1 MSERSRSE
9 TVGPPL
15 REKII
20 GLGERSI
27 RKSYYPQLR
36 QQLEELE
43 TARKK
48 LAESEG
54 RYRSLVENINEVI
67 ISLDPEGR
75 VTYASPVLQKSYG
88 LAPAQIVG
96 QKLTQF
102 IHSDDRSAL
111 AGSLES
117 ALAGRKKFV
126 EFRLLG
132 EGGVIR
138 YMRISSRPLMQQGR
152 TVGLTC
158 ILSDITEA
166 KLAEDALHKLNDELE
181 RRVAE
186 RTADLER
193 SNRDLEAF
201 SYSVSHDLRAPLRAI
216 DGFSRI
222 LMEEY
227 HDRLDEDGLHNLEVI
242 RSSSTRMARLIDD
255 LLEYSRVSRRELA
268 TTPVDMAA
276 LVSEVFEEAR
286 GAAPQRKIVL
296 QLGAA
301 PPARGDCIMIRQVL
315 ANLFSNAVKFTARRA
330 EAVIEVDGEVVGDE
344 VVYRVK
350 DNGVG
355 FDMRYADKLFGV
367 FQRLH
372 GADEFEGTGI
382 GLAIVK
388 HIVERHGGRV
398 WAEGKVDEGASFY
411 FTLPAAL
418 AAEPPKDTPQEIE

>member
-1 MSERSRSE
+1 MNERSRSE
-9 TVGPPL
+9 AAGPPL

-48 LAESEG
+48 LAESEA

-67 ISLDPEGR
+67 ISLDTEGR
-75 VTYASPVLQKSYG
+75 VTYASPVLQNSYG
-88 LAPAQIVG
+88 LAPEQIVG
-96 QKLTQF
+96 QKLTQL
-102 IHSDDRSAL
+102 IHSDDRAAL
-111 AGSLES
+111 GGSLES
-117 ALAGRKKFV
+117 ALAGRQKFL

-132 EGGVIR
+132 KEGVTR
-138 YMRISSRPLMQQGR
+138 YMRISSRPLLEQGR
-152 TVGLTC
+152 VVGLTC
-158 ILSDITEA
+158 ILSDITEG
-166 KLAEDALHKLNDELE
+166 KLAEDALHKLNEELE

-193 SNRDLEAF
+193 SNKDLEAF
-201 SYSVSHDLRAPLRAI
+201 SYSISHDLRAPLRAI
-216 DGFSRI
+216 DGFSGI

-227 HDRLDEDGLHNLEVI
+227 HSRFDEEGRHNLEVI
-242 RSSSTRMARLIDD
+242 RRSSARMARLIDD
-255 LLEYSRVSRRELA
+255 VLEFSRVSRRELA
-268 TTPVDMAA
+268 AAPVDMAA
-276 LVSEVFEEAR
+276 LVREVFEEAR
-286 GAAPQRKIVL
+286 SAAPQRKIVL
-296 QLGAA
+296 RLGAA
-301 PPARGDCIMIRQVL
+301 PPVRGDCSMIRQVL
-315 ANLFSNAVKFTARRA
+315 ANLFSNAVKFTARCA
-330 EAVIEVDGEVVGDE
+330 EAVIEVDGTVEGDE

-350 DNGVG
+350 DNGAG

-388 HIVERHGGRV
+388 HIVLRHGGRV
-398 WAEGKVDEGASFY
+398 WAEGKVDEGASFS

-418 AAEPPKDTPQEIE
+418 AAETPQNAP

>member
-1 MSERSRSE
+1 MNERSRSE
-9 TVGPPL
+9 AVGPPL

-36 QQLEELE
+36 LQLEELE

-48 LAESEG
+48 LAESEA

-67 ISLDPEGR
+67 IRLDTEGR
-75 VTYASPVLQKSYG
+75 VTYASPVLQNSYG
-88 LAPAQIVG
+88 LAPEQIVG

-102 IHSDDRSAL
+102 IHSDDQPAL
-111 AGSLES
+111 TSSLES
-117 ALAGRKKFV
+117 ALAGRQKFV

-132 EGGVIR
+132 KEGVTR
-138 YMRISSRPLMQQGR
+138 YMRISSRPLTEQGR
-152 TVGLTC
+152 AVGLTC
-158 ILSDITEA
+158 ILSDITEG

-193 SNRDLEAF
+193 SNKDLEAF

-222 LMEEY
+222 LMDEY
-227 HDRLDEDGLHNLEVI
+227 HNQLAEEALHNLEVI
-242 RSSSTRMARLIDD
+242 RNSSARMAHLIDD
-255 LLEYSRVSRRELA
+255 LLEFSRVSRRELA
-268 TTPVDMAA
+268 TAPVDIAA
-276 LVSEVFEEAR
+276 LVREVFEEAR
-286 GAAPQRKIVL
+286 SAAPQRKIVL
-296 QLGAA
+296 LLGAA
-301 PPARGDCIMIRQVL
+301 PPARGDCTMIRQVL

-330 EAVIEVDGEVVGDE
+330 EAVIEVDGAVEGDK

-350 DNGVG
+350 DNGAG
-355 FDMRYADKLFGV
+355 FDMRYVDKLFGV

-372 GADEFEGTGI
+372 GTDEFEGTGI
-382 GLAIVK
+382 GLAIAK
-388 HIVERHGGRV
+388 HIVVRHGGRV
-398 WAEGKVDEGASFY
+398 WAEGKVGEGASFY

-418 AAEPPKDTPQEIE
+418 SAETPQNTR